1 MRYAFIEQHRGE
13 FRVLSM
19 CRVLKMSR
27 SGFYD
32 WCTRAPSARA
42 LEDRSLTQRIG
53 QIHAC
58 NRQAYGVIKIHREL
72 CAQGYGC
79 GHNRVARLKRAAGI
93 QTKRMRRFRVAYEP
107 HQLPAAAPNV
117 LNRQFQVTRPD
128 RTWVAD
134 TTFVATRA
142 GFLYLA
148 ALLDLYSRRVV
159 GRAMGHQHTQQL
171 VAQALEMA
179 IAQRGPKPGL
189 IHHSDQGSQYAAGL
203 YQQSLTQ
210 RGFVPSMSRKG
221 NCYDNA
227 CAESFFSTLK
237 NELIHHCDFHT
248 REQARSAI
256 FDYIELFYNRQRRHA
271 SLGYVSPAQFE
282 QRAGVA

>member
-1 MRYAFIEQHRGE
+1 MDQHRGE
-13 FRVLSM
+13 FRVVSM
-19 CRVLKMSR
+19 CRVLKVSR

-32 WCTRAPSARA
+32 WCSRAQSARA
-42 LEDRSLTQRIG
+42 VEDRQLTERIR
-53 QIHAC
+53 QIHER

-72 CAQGYGC
+72 RAQGCGC
-79 GHNRVARLKRAAGI
+79 GRNRVARLKRMAGI
-93 QTKRMRRFRVAYEP
+93 QTKRRRRFRVCYEWQQMP
-107 HQLPAAAPNV
+107 VAVPNI
-117 LNRQFQVTRPD
+117 LNRQFKVTKPN

-134 TTFVATRA
+134 TTFITTRA

-148 ALLDLYSRRVV
+148 TLLDLYSRRVV
-159 GRAMGHQHTQQL
+159 GWAMGHQHTQQL
-171 VAQALEMA
+171 VSQALEMA
-179 IAQRGPKPGL
+179 IEQRAPKPGL
-189 IHHSDQGSQYAAGL
+189 IHHSDQGRQYSAGL
-203 YQQSLTQ
+203 YQQNLAQ
-210 RGFVPSMSRKG
+210 RGLVPSMSRKG

-256 FDYIELFYNRQRRHA
+256 FDYIELFYNRQRLHA

-282 QRAGVA
+282 QRAGVS

>member
-1 MRYAFIEQHRGE
+1 M
-13 FRVLSM
+13 LSM
-19 CRVLKMSR
+19 CRVLKVSR

-32 WCTRAPSARA
+32 WCTRAPSAHA
-42 LEDRSLTQRIG
+42 LEDRSLTQRIQ
-53 QIHAC
+53 QIHER

-72 CAQGYGC
+72 RAQGCRC
-79 GHNRVARLKRAAGI
+79 GHNRVARLKRTAGI
-93 QTKRMRRFRVAYEP
+93 QTRRMRRFRASYEP

-117 LNRQFQVTRPD
+117 LNRQFQVAMPNCA
-128 RTWVAD
+128 WVAD
-134 TTFVATRA
+134 TTFIATRA

-159 GRAMGHQHTQQL
+159 GWAMGHQHTQQL
-171 VAQALEMA
+171 VTRALDMA
-179 IAQRGPKPGL
+179 IAQRGPQPGL

-203 YQQSLTQ
+203 YQQTLVQ

-256 FDYIELFYNRQRRHA
+256 FDYIELFYNRQRLHA

>member
-13 FRVLSM
+13 FRVASM
-19 CRVLKMSR
+19 CRVLQVSR

-32 WCTRAPSARA
+32 WSTREPSARA
-42 LEDRSLTQRIG
+42 LEDRGLTERIA
-53 QIHAC
+53 QIHER
-58 NRQAYGVIKIHREL
+58 NRQAYGVIKIQREL
-72 CAQGYGC
+72 RAEGYCC
-79 GHNRVARLKRAAGI
+79 GRNRIARLKRVAGI
-93 QTKRMRRFRVAYEP
+93 QTKRVRRFRTFNKSHQISATVA
-107 HQLPAAAPNV
+107 NV
-117 LNRQFQVTRPD
+117 LDRQFYVAKPD
-128 RTWVAD
+128 RKWVAD

-159 GRAMGHQHTQQL
+159 GWAMGTQNTQQL
-171 VAQALEMA
+171 VTQALDMA
-179 IAQRGPKPGL
+179 IAQRAPKPGL

-203 YQQSLTQ
+203 YQSSLMQ

-237 NELIHHCDFHT
+237 NELIHHCDFHS

-282 QRAGVA
+282 QRAGGA

>member
-1 MRYAFIEQHRGE
+1 MDQHRGE

-19 CRVLKMSR
+19 CRVLKVSR

-32 WCTRAPSARA
+32 WCSRAQSARA
-42 LEDRSLTQRIG
+42 LEDRCLTERIR
-53 QIHAC
+53 QIHER

-72 CAQGYGC
+72 RAQGCGC
-79 GHNRVARLKRAAGI
+79 GHNRVARLKRIAGI
-93 QTKRMRRFRVAYEP
+93 QTKRMRRFRASYEP
-107 HQLPAAAPNV
+107 HQRPAAASNV
-117 LNRQFQVTRPD
+117 LNRQFQVAEPNRA
-128 RTWVAD
+128 WVAD
-134 TTFVATRA
+134 TTFIATRA

-159 GRAMGHQHTQQL
+159 GWAMGHQHTQQL
-171 VAQALEMA
+171 VSQALDMA
-179 IAQRGPKPGL
+179 IEQRAPKPGL

-203 YQQSLTQ
+203 YQQSLTEH
-210 RGFVPSMSRKG
+210 GFVASMSRRG

-256 FDYIELFYNRQRRHA
+256 FDYIELFYNRQRLHA

-282 QRAGVA
+282 QRVGVA

>member
-1 MRYAFIEQHRGE
+1 M
-13 FRVLSM
+13 LSM
-19 CRVLKMSR
+19 CRVLKVSR

-32 WCTRAPSARA
+32 WSTRAPSARA
-42 LEDRSLTQRIG
+42 LEDRCLTERIA
-53 QIHAC
+53 QIHEC
-58 NRQAYGVIKIHREL
+58 NRQAYGVIKIQREL
-72 CAQGYGC
+72 RAQGCRC
-79 GHNRVARLKRAAGI
+79 GRNRIARLKRAAGI
-93 QTKRMRRFRVAYEP
+93 QTKRVRRFRTFNKSHQICATVA
-107 HQLPAAAPNV
+107 NV
-117 LNRQFQVTRPD
+117 LDRQFQVAKPD
-128 RTWVAD
+128 RAWVAD

-148 ALLDLYSRRVV
+148 TLLDLYSRRVV
-159 GRAMGHQHTQQL
+159 GWAMGAQNTQQL
-171 VAQALEMA
+171 VTQALDMA
-179 IAQRGPKPGL
+179 IAQRAPKPGL

-203 YQQSLTQ
+203 YQNALTQ

-221 NCYDNA
+221 NCHDNA

-256 FDYIELFYNRQRRHA
+256 FDYMELFYNRQRRHA

-282 QRAGVA
+282 KRAGIA

>member
-1 MRYAFIEQHRGE
+1 MR
-13 FRVLSM
+13 SM
-19 CRVLKMSR
+19 CRVMKVSR

-32 WCTRAPSARA
+32 WCRRAPSARA
-42 LEDRSLTQRIG
+42 LEDRGLTQRI
-53 QIHAC
+53 QRIHEH
-58 NRQAYGVIKIHREL
+58 NRQAYGVIKIHQEL
-72 CAQGYGC
+72 RSQGCRC
-79 GHNRVARLKRAAGI
+79 GHNRVARPKRMASI
-93 QTKRMRRFRVAYEP
+93 QTKRVRRFRASYEP

-117 LNRQFQVTRPD
+117 LNRQFQMAKPNCA
-128 RTWVAD
+128 WVAD
-134 TTFVATRA
+134 TTFIATRA

-159 GRAMGHQHTQQL
+159 GWAMGHQHTQQL
-171 VAQALEMA
+171 VAQALDMA
-179 IAQRGPKPGL
+179 IAQRDPQPGL
-189 IHHSDQGSQYAAGL
+189 IPHSDQGSQYAAGL
-203 YQQSLTQ
+203 YQQSLIQ
-210 RGFVPSMSRKG
+210 RGLVPSMSRKG

-256 FDYIELFYNRQRRHA
+256 FDYIEVFYNRQRRHA

-282 QRAGVA
+282 QHAGVA

>member
-1 MRYAFIEQHRGE
+1 MDQHRGE

-19 CRVLKMSR
+19 CRVLKVSR

-32 WCTRAPSARA
+32 WCSRAQSARA
-42 LEDRSLTQRIG
+42 LDDLRLTERIRH
-53 QIHAC
+53 IHEC

-72 CAQGYGC
+72 RIQGWRC
-79 GHNRVARLKRAAGI
+79 GHNRVARLKRIAGI
-93 QTKRMRRFRVAYEP
+93 QTKRRRRFRVCYEWQQMP
-107 HQLPAAAPNV
+107 VAVPNV
-117 LNRQFQVTRPD
+117 LNRQFKATKPN

-134 TTFVATRA
+134 TTFIATRA

-159 GRAMGHQHTQQL
+159 GWAMGHQHTQQL
-171 VAQALEMA
+171 VSRALEMA
-179 IAQRGPKPGL
+179 IEQRAPKPGL
-189 IHHSDQGSQYAAGL
+189 IHHSDQGRQYTAGL
-203 YQQSLTQ
+203 YQQSLVQ
-210 RGFVPSMSRKG
+210 RGLVPSMSRKG

-256 FDYIELFYNRQRRHA
+256 FDYIELFYNRQRMHA

>member
-1 MRYAFIEQHRGE
+1 M
-13 FRVLSM
+13 LSL
-19 CRVLKMSR
+19 CRVLKVSR
-27 SGFYD
+27 SGFYA
-32 WCTRAPSARA
+32 WSTRAPSAREI
-42 LEDRSLTQRIG
+42 EDTSLTQCIR
-53 QIHAC
+53 QIHER
-58 NRQAYGVIKIHREL
+58 NRQAYGVIKIQREL
-72 CAQGYGC
+72 RAQGYRC
-79 GHNRVARLKRAAGI
+79 GHNRVARLKRTAGI
-93 QTKRMRRFRVAYEP
+93 QTQRRRRFRLSCEP

-117 LNRQFQVTRPD
+117 LNRQFQVTKPD

-159 GRAMGHQHTQQL
+159 GWAMGAQHTQQL
-171 VAQALEMA
+171 VTQALNMA

-210 RGFVPSMSRKG
+210 RGFVPSMSRTG

-237 NELIHHCDFHT
+237 NELIHHCDFHN

-282 QRAGVA
+282 QRVGVA